1 MDFDEFKSS
10 IGKYQEEGKKLFTT
24 SSFQTH
30 SIVLLHLLSRIDN
43 TIPVFCLNT
52 GFLFPETI
60 AFKNQLSEEFGLNMI
75 DIKPDVPKS
84 IQKDAEGKLLFAS
97 DPDRC
102 CHFNKVQP
110 MDKILSDY
118 DIWINGIRRDQNAN
132 RAKMRVEE
140 PSKFNTVR
148 FHPML
153 EWTNKMIY
161 DYIKEYNL
169 PRHPLESEGYT
180 SIGCEPCTRKPSLEM
195 MEREARWYG
204 MNKTECGLH
213 TELVSK

>member
-1 MDFDEFKSS
+1 MDLNEIKKHIDRYKED
-10 IGKYQEEGKKLFTT
+10 GKKLFTT

-30 SIVLLHLLSRIDN
+30 SIPMLHLLSRIDK
-43 TIPVFCLNT
+43 TIPVYCINT
-52 GFLFPETI
+52 GFLFPETVAYKDTI
-60 AFKNQLSEEFGLNMI
+60 AEAFGIEVL

-84 IQKDAEGKLLFAS
+84 IQKDSEGKLLFAS

-102 CHFNKVQP
+102 CYYNKVQP
-110 MDKILSDY
+110 MDRLLSDY
-118 DIWINGIRRDQNAN
+118 DVWINGIRKDQNAN
-132 RAKMRVEE
+132 RAQMRVEE
-140 PSKFNTVR
+140 KSKFETVR

-153 EWTNKMIY
+153 EWTNKMIF
-161 DYIKEYNL
+161 DYLKEFDL
-169 PRHPLESEGYT
+169 PRHPLDAVGYS

>member
-1 MDFDEFKSS
+1 MDFDEIKSH
-10 IGKYQEEGKKLFTT
+10 IIKYQDQGRKLFTT

-30 SIVLLHLLSRIDN
+30 SIVLLHLLSRIDKS
-43 TIPVFCLNT
+43 IPVYCLNT
-52 GFLFPETI
+52 GFLFPETL
-60 AFKNQLSEEFGLNMI
+60 AYKDQLADEFGLNMI
-75 DIKPDVPKS
+75 EIKPDVPKS
-84 IQKDAEGKLLFAS
+84 LQKDSEGKLLFAS

-102 CHFNKVQP
+102 CYYNKVQP
-110 MDKILSDY
+110 MDRLLSDY
-118 DIWINGIRRDQNAN
+118 DIWINGIRKDQNAN
-132 RAKMRVEE
+132 RAKMNIEE
-140 PSKFNTVR
+140 KSKFDTIR

-153 EWTNKMIY
+153 EWTNKMIF
-161 DYIKEYNL
+161 DYIREYQL
-169 PRHPLESEGYT
+169 PKHPLDAVGYS

>member
-1 MDFDEFKSS
+1 MDFDEIKSHV
-10 IGKYQEEGKKLFTT
+10 IKYQEEGKKLFTT

-30 SIVLLHLLSRIDN
+30 SIVLLHLLSRIDKS
-43 TIPVFCLNT
+43 IPVYCLNT
-52 GFLFPETI
+52 GFLFPETM
-60 AFKNQLSEEFGLNMI
+60 AYKDQLAEEFGLNMI
-75 DIKPDVPKS
+75 EIKPDVPKS
-84 IQKDAEGKLLFAS
+84 LQKDSEGKLLFAS

-102 CHFNKVQP
+102 CYYNKVQP
-110 MDKILSDY
+110 MDRLLSDY

-132 RAKMRVEE
+132 RAKMKVEE
-140 PSKFNTVR
+140 KSKFDSVR

-153 EWTNKMIY
+153 EWTNKMIF
-161 DYIKEYNL
+161 DYIREYQL
-169 PRHPLESEGYT
+169 PKHPLESQGYS

>member
-1 MDFDEFKSS
+1 MDFDEFKRN
-10 IGKYQEEGKKLFTT
+10 IQQYQKDGKKLFTT

-43 TIPVFCLNT
+43 TIPVYCLNT
-52 GFLFPETI
+52 GFLFPETNEY
-60 AFKNQLSEEFGLNMI
+60 KNQLAEEFGLNI
-75 DIKPDVPKS
+75 TDIKPDVPKS

-110 MDKILSDY
+110 MDKLLSDN

-140 PSKFNTVR
+140 PSKFNTTR

-153 EWTNKMIY
+153 EWTNKMIF
-161 DYIKEYNL
+161 DYIKEYKL
-169 PRHPLESEGYT
+169 PKHPLEAQGYT

>member
-1 MDFDEFKSS
+1 MDIDEIKSH
-10 IGKYQEEGKKLFTT
+10 IIKYQEEGKKLFTT

-30 SIVLLHLLSRIDN
+30 SIVLLHLLSRIDK
-43 TIPVFCLNT
+43 TIPVYCLNT
-52 GFLFPETI
+52 GFLFPETL
-60 AFKNQLSEEFGLNMI
+60 AYKDQLAEEFGLNMVE
-75 DIKPDVPKS
+75 IKPDIPKS
-84 IQKDAEGKLLFAS
+84 LQKDSEGKLLFAS

-102 CHFNKVQP
+102 CHYNKVQP
-110 MDKILSDY
+110 MDRLLSDY

-132 RAKMRVEE
+132 RAKMKVEE
-140 PSKFNTVR
+140 KSKFDTVR

-153 EWTNKMIY
+153 EWTNKMIF
-161 DYIKEYNL
+161 DYIREFKL
-169 PRHPLESEGYT
+169 PKHPLESQGYS

>member
-10 IGKYQEEGKKLFTT
+10 IEKYQEDGKKLFTT

-43 TIPVFCLNT
+43 TIPVYCLNT

-60 AFKNQLSEEFGLNMI
+60 AYKNQLAEEFGLTMT
-75 DIKPDVPKS
+75 DIKPEVPKS

-110 MDKILSDY
+110 MDKLLSDY

-161 DYIKEYNL
+161 DYIKEYDL
-169 PRHPLESEGYT
+169 PRHPLEAEGYS

>member
-1 MDFDEFKSS
+1 MDIDEIKSH
-10 IGKYQEEGKKLFTT
+10 IIKYQEEGKKLFTT

-30 SIVLLHLLSRIDN
+30 SIVLLHLLSRIDK
-43 TIPVFCLNT
+43 TIPVYCLNT
-52 GFLFPETI
+52 GFLFPETL
-60 AFKNQLSEEFGLNMI
+60 AYKDQLAEEFGLNMVE
-75 DIKPDVPKS
+75 IKPEIPKS
-84 IQKDAEGKLLFAS
+84 LQKDSEGKLLFAS

-102 CHFNKVQP
+102 CHYNKVQP
-110 MDKILSDY
+110 MDRLLSDY

-132 RAKMRVEE
+132 RAKMKVEE
-140 PSKFNTVR
+140 KSKFDTLR

-153 EWTNKMIY
+153 EWTNKMIF
-161 DYIKEYNL
+161 DYIREYKL
-169 PRHPLESEGYT
+169 PKHPLESQGYS

>member
-1 MDFDEFKSS
+1 MDLDEIRKH
-10 IGKYQEEGKKLFTT
+10 IGQYKNEDKKLFTT

-30 SIVLLHLLSRIDN
+30 SIVMLHLLSRIDKS
-43 TIPVFCLNT
+43 IPVYCINT

-60 AFKNQLSEEFGLNMI
+60 AYKDIISEAFGIEVL
-75 DIKPDVPKS
+75 DIKPEVPKS
-84 IQKDAEGKLLFAS
+84 IQKDSEGKLLFAS

-102 CHFNKVQP
+102 CHYNKVQP
-110 MDKILSDY
+110 MDKLLSDY
-118 DIWINGIRRDQNAN
+118 DVWVNGIRKDQNAN
-132 RAKMRVEE
+132 RAGMNVEE
-140 PSKFNTVR
+140 KSKYDSIR

-153 EWTNKMIY
+153 EWTNKMIF
-161 DYIKEYNL
+161 DYIKEFDL
-169 PRHPLESEGYT
+169 PRHPLDAVGYS

>member
-1 MDFDEFKSS
+1 MDLEVIKKHIEDYQKDGKS
-10 IGKYQEEGKKLFTT
+10 LFTT

-30 SIVLLHLLSRIDN
+30 SIVMLHLLSRIDKS
-43 TIPVFCLNT
+43 IPVYCINT

-60 AFKNQLSEEFGLNMI
+60 EYKDQIAEEFGLTVL
-75 DIKPDVPKS
+75 DIKPEVPKS

-97 DPDRC
+97 DPDLC
-102 CHFNKVQP
+102 CYYNKVQP
-110 MDKILSDY
+110 MDRLLSDY
-118 DIWINGIRRDQNAN
+118 DVWINGIRRDQNAN
-132 RAKMRVEE
+132 RASMKVEE
-140 PSKFNTVR
+140 KSKYGCVR

-153 EWTNKMIY
+153 EWTNKMIFA
-161 DYIKEYNL
+161 YIKEFNL
-169 PRHPLESEGYT
+169 PRHPLDEQGYQ

>member
-1 MDFDEFKSS
+1 MDLNEIKNHIDRYKD
-10 IGKYQEEGKKLFTT
+10 EGKKLFTT

-30 SIVLLHLLSRIDN
+30 SIVMLHLLSRIDKS
-43 TIPVFCLNT
+43 IPVYCINT

-60 AFKNQLSEEFGLNMI
+60 AYKDTIAEAFDIEVL

-102 CHFNKVQP
+102 CHYNKVQP
-110 MDKILSDY
+110 MDRLLSDY
-118 DIWINGIRRDQNAN
+118 DIWINGIRKDQNAN
-132 RAKMRVEE
+132 RAKMKVEE
-140 PSKFNTVR
+140 KSKFDCVR

-153 EWTNKMIY
+153 EWTNKMIF
-161 DYIKEYNL
+161 DYIKEYDL
-169 PRHPLESEGYT
+169 PKHPMDAVGYS

>member
-1 MDFDEFKSS
+1 MDFEEIKSH
-10 IGKYQEEGKKLFTT
+10 IIKYQDEGKKLFTT

-30 SIVLLHLLSRIDN
+30 SIVLLHLLSRIDKS
-43 TIPVFCLNT
+43 IPVYCLNT
-52 GFLFPETI
+52 GFLFPETM
-60 AFKNQLSEEFGLNMI
+60 AYKDQLAEEFGLNMI
-75 DIKPDVPKS
+75 EIKPDVPKS
-84 IQKDAEGKLLFAS
+84 LQKDSEGKLLFAS

-102 CHFNKVQP
+102 CYYNKVQP
-110 MDKILSDY
+110 MDRLLSDY

-132 RAKMRVEE
+132 RAKMKVEE
-140 PSKFNTVR
+140 KSKFDTVR

-153 EWTNKMIY
+153 EWTNKMIF
-161 DYIKEYNL
+161 DYIKEYQL
-169 PRHPLESEGYT
+169 PKHPLDAQGYS

>member
-1 MDFDEFKSS
+1 MDFDEIKSH
-10 IGKYQEEGKKLFTT
+10 IIKYQEEGKKLFTT

-30 SIVLLHLLSRIDN
+30 SIVLLHLLSRIDKS
-43 TIPVFCLNT
+43 IPVYCLNT
-52 GFLFPETI
+52 GFLFPETM
-60 AFKNQLSEEFGLNMI
+60 AYKDQLADEFGLNMI
-75 DIKPDVPKS
+75 EIKPDVPKS
-84 IQKDAEGKLLFAS
+84 LQKDSEGKLLFAS

-102 CHFNKVQP
+102 CYYNKVQP
-110 MDKILSDY
+110 MDRLLSDY

-132 RAKMRVEE
+132 RAKMKVEE
-140 PSKFNTVR
+140 KSKFDSVR

-153 EWTNKMIY
+153 EWTNKMIF
-161 DYIKEYNL
+161 DYIREYQL
-169 PRHPLESEGYT
+169 PKHPLDAQGYS

>member
-10 IGKYQEEGKKLFTT
+10 IEKYQDEGKKLFTT

-60 AFKNQLSEEFGLNMI
+60 AYKNQLADEFGLTMT
-75 DIKPDVPKS
+75 DIKPEVPKS

-110 MDKILSDY
+110 MDKLLSDY

-153 EWTNKMIY
+153 EWTNKMIF
-161 DYIKEYNL
+161 DYIKEYDL
-169 PRHPLESEGYT
+169 PRHPLESQGYS

>member
-1 MDFDEFKSS
+1 MDFDLIKSH
-10 IGKYQEEGKKLFTT
+10 ITKYQEEGKKLFTT

-30 SIVLLHLLSRIDN
+30 SIVLLHLLSRIDKS
-43 TIPVFCLNT
+43 IPVYCLNT
-52 GFLFPETI
+52 GFLFPETM
-60 AFKNQLSEEFGLNMI
+60 AYKDQLAEEFGLNMVE
-75 DIKPDVPKS
+75 IKPDVPKS
-84 IQKDAEGKLLFAS
+84 LQKDSEGKLLFAS

-102 CHFNKVQP
+102 CHYNKVQP
-110 MDKILSDY
+110 MDRLLSDY

-140 PSKFNTVR
+140 KSKFDSIR

-153 EWTNKMIY
+153 EWTNKMIF
-161 DYIKEYNL
+161 DYIREYNL
-169 PRHPLESEGYT
+169 PKHPLEAQGYS

-213 TELVSK
+213 TDLVSK

>member
-1 MDFDEFKSS
+1 MDFDEIKSH
-10 IGKYQEEGKKLFTT
+10 IIKYQEEGKKLFTT

-30 SIVLLHLLSRIDN
+30 SIVLLHLLSRIDKS
-43 TIPVFCLNT
+43 IPVYCLNT
-52 GFLFPETI
+52 GFLFPETM
-60 AFKNQLSEEFGLNMI
+60 AYKDQLADEFGLNMI
-75 DIKPDVPKS
+75 EIKPDVPKS
-84 IQKDAEGKLLFAS
+84 LQKDSEGKLLFAS

-102 CHFNKVQP
+102 CYYNKVQP
-110 MDKILSDY
+110 MDRLLSDY

-132 RAKMRVEE
+132 RAKMKVEE
-140 PSKFNTVR
+140 KSKFDSVR

-153 EWTNKMIY
+153 EWTNKMIF
-161 DYIKEYNL
+161 DYIREYQL
-169 PRHPLESEGYT
+169 PKHPLESEGYS

>member
-1 MDFDEFKSS
+1 MDFDEIKSH
-10 IGKYQEEGKKLFTT
+10 IIKYQDQGRKLFTT

-30 SIVLLHLLSRIDN
+30 SIVLLHLLSRIDKS
-43 TIPVFCLNT
+43 IPVYCLNT
-52 GFLFPETI
+52 GFLFPETL
-60 AFKNQLSEEFGLNMI
+60 AYKDQLADEFGLNMI
-75 DIKPDVPKS
+75 EIKPDVPKS
-84 IQKDAEGKLLFAS
+84 LQKDSEGKLLFAS

-102 CHFNKVQP
+102 CYYNKVQP
-110 MDKILSDY
+110 MDRLLSDY
-118 DIWINGIRRDQNAN
+118 DIWINGIRKDQNAN
-132 RAKMRVEE
+132 RAKMNIEE
-140 PSKFNTVR
+140 KSKFDTIR

-153 EWTNKMIY
+153 EWTNKMIF
-161 DYIKEYNL
+161 DYIREYQL
-169 PRHPLESEGYT
+169 PKHSLDAVGYS

>member
-1 MDFDEFKSS
+1 MDFDEIKSH
-10 IGKYQEEGKKLFTT
+10 IIKYQEEGKKLFTT

-43 TIPVFCLNT
+43 SIPVYCLNT
-52 GFLFPETI
+52 GFLFPETM
-60 AFKNQLSEEFGLNMI
+60 AYKDQLADEFGLNMI
-75 DIKPDVPKS
+75 EIKPDVPKS
-84 IQKDAEGKLLFAS
+84 LQKDSEGKLLFAS

-102 CHFNKVQP
+102 CYYNKVQP
-110 MDKILSDY
+110 MDRLLSDY

-132 RAKMRVEE
+132 RAKMKVEE
-140 PSKFNTVR
+140 KSKFDSVR

-153 EWTNKMIY
+153 EWTNKMIF
-161 DYIKEYNL
+161 DYIREYKL
-169 PRHPLESEGYT
+169 PKHPLESQGYS

>member
-1 MDFDEFKSS
+1 MDFDEIKSH
-10 IGKYQEEGKKLFTT
+10 IIKYQEEGKKLFTT

-30 SIVLLHLLSRIDN
+30 SIVLLHLLSRIDKS
-43 TIPVFCLNT
+43 IPVYCLNT
-52 GFLFPETI
+52 GFLFPETM
-60 AFKNQLSEEFGLNMI
+60 AYKDQLAEEFGLNMI
-75 DIKPDVPKS
+75 EIKPDVPKS
-84 IQKDAEGKLLFAS
+84 LQKDSEGKLLFAS

-102 CHFNKVQP
+102 CYYNKVQP
-110 MDKILSDY
+110 MDRLLSDY

-132 RAKMRVEE
+132 RAKMKVEE
-140 PSKFNTVR
+140 KSKFDSVR

-153 EWTNKMIY
+153 EWTNKMIF
-161 DYIKEYNL
+161 DYIREYKL
-169 PRHPLESEGYT
+169 PKHPLESQGYS

>member
-1 MDFDEFKSS
+1 MDFDEIKSH
-10 IGKYQEEGKKLFTT
+10 IIKYQEEGKKLFTT

-43 TIPVFCLNT
+43 SIPVYCLNT
-52 GFLFPETI
+52 GFLFPETM
-60 AFKNQLSEEFGLNMI
+60 AYKDQLADEFGLNMI
-75 DIKPDVPKS
+75 EIKPDVPKS
-84 IQKDAEGKLLFAS
+84 LQKDSEGKLLFAS

-102 CHFNKVQP
+102 CYYNKVQP
-110 MDKILSDY
+110 MDRLLSDY
-118 DIWINGIRRDQNAN
+118 DVWINGIRRDQNAN
-132 RAKMRVEE
+132 RAKMKVEE
-140 PSKFNTVR
+140 NSKFDTIR

-153 EWTNKMIY
+153 EWTNKMIF
-161 DYIKEYNL
+161 DYIREFEL
-169 PRHPLESEGYT
+169 PKHPLDAQGYS

>member
-1 MDFDEFKSS
+1 MDFDEIKNH
-10 IGKYQEEGKKLFTT
+10 IKKYQEDGKKLFTT

-30 SIVLLHLLSRIDN
+30 SIVLLHLLSRIDKS
-43 TIPVFCLNT
+43 IPVYCLNT
-52 GFLFPETI
+52 GFLFPETM
-60 AFKNQLSEEFGLNMI
+60 AYKDQLADEFGLNMI
-75 DIKPDVPKS
+75 EIKPDVPKS
-84 IQKDAEGKLLFAS
+84 LQKDSEGKLLFAS

-102 CHFNKVQP
+102 CYYNKVQP
-110 MDKILSDY
+110 MDRLLSDF

-132 RAKMRVEE
+132 RAKMKVEE
-140 PSKFNTVR
+140 HSKFDSVR

-153 EWTNKMIY
+153 EWTNKMIF
-161 DYIKEYNL
+161 DYIREYNL
-169 PRHPLESEGYT
+169 PKHPLEAQGYS

>member
-1 MDFDEFKSS
+1 MDFDEIKSH
-10 IGKYQEEGKKLFTT
+10 IIKYQEEGKKLFTT

-30 SIVLLHLLSRIDN
+30 SIVLLHLLSRIDKS
-43 TIPVFCLNT
+43 IPVYCLNT
-52 GFLFPETI
+52 GFLFPETM
-60 AFKNQLSEEFGLNMI
+60 AYKDQLADEFGLNMI
-75 DIKPDVPKS
+75 EIKPDVPKS
-84 IQKDAEGKLLFAS
+84 LQKDSEGKLLFAS

-102 CHFNKVQP
+102 CYYNKVQP
-110 MDKILSDY
+110 MDRLLSDY

-132 RAKMRVEE
+132 RAKMKVEE
-140 PSKFNTVR
+140 KSKFDSVR

-153 EWTNKMIY
+153 EWTNKMIF
-161 DYIKEYNL
+161 DYIREYQL
-169 PRHPLESEGYT
+169 PKHPLESQGYS

>member
-1 MDFDEFKSS
+1 MDFDEIKSH
-10 IGKYQEEGKKLFTT
+10 IIKYQEDGKKLFTT

-30 SIVLLHLLSRIDN
+30 SIVLLHLLSRIDQS
-43 TIPVFCLNT
+43 IPVYCLNT
-52 GFLFPETI
+52 GFLFPETM
-60 AFKNQLSEEFGLNMI
+60 AYKDQLADEFGLNMI
-75 DIKPDVPKS
+75 EIKPDVPKS
-84 IQKDAEGKLLFAS
+84 LQKDSEGKLLFAS

-102 CHFNKVQP
+102 CYYNKVQP
-110 MDKILSDY
+110 MDRLLSDY

-140 PSKFNTVR
+140 KSKFDTVR

-153 EWTNKMIY
+153 EWTNKMIF
-161 DYIKEYNL
+161 DYIKEYEL
-169 PRHPLESEGYT
+169 PKHPLDADGYT

>member
-1 MDFDEFKSS
+1 MDFEEIKSS
-10 IGKYQEEGKKLFTT
+10 ILKYQENGKSLFTT

-30 SIVLLHLLSRIDN
+30 SIVLLHLLSRIDK
-43 TIPVFCLNT
+43 TIPIYCLNT

-60 AFKNQLSEEFGLNMI
+60 EYKDQLSEVFGLKIM
-75 DIKPDVPKS
+75 DITPDVPKS

-102 CHFNKVQP
+102 CHYNKVQP
-110 MDKILSDY
+110 MDKLLSNY
-118 DIWINGIRRDQNAN
+118 DVWINGIRRDQNAN

-140 PSKFNTVR
+140 PSKMNTIR

-153 EWTNKMIY
+153 EWTNKMIF
-161 DYIKEYNL
+161 DYIKEYKL
-169 PRHPLESEGYT
+169 PRHPLDAVGYS

>member
-1 MDFDEFKSS
+1 MDFEEIKSA
-10 IGKYQEEGKKLFTT
+10 IRKYQEDGKTLFTT

-30 SIVLLHLLSRIDN
+30 SIVMLHLISRIDKS
-43 TIPVFCLNT
+43 IPVYCLNT

-60 AFKNQLSEEFGLNMI
+60 QYKDQLAEEWGLNII

-84 IQKDAEGKLLFAS
+84 LQKDSEGKLLFAS

-102 CHFNKVQP
+102 CFYNKVQP
-110 MDKILSDY
+110 MDRLLSDY
-118 DIWINGIRRDQNAN
+118 NIWINGIRRDQNAN

-140 PSKFNTVR
+140 PSKFGTMR

-153 EWTNKMIY
+153 EWTNMMIY
-161 DYIKEYNL
+161 AYIREYQL
-169 PRHPLESEGYT
+169 PKHPLEPQGYT

-213 TELVSK
+213 TELVGK

>member
-1 MDFDEFKSS
+1 MDFDEIKSH
-10 IGKYQEEGKKLFTT
+10 IIKYQEDGKKLFTT

-30 SIVLLHLLSRIDN
+30 SIVLLHLLSRIDQS
-43 TIPVFCLNT
+43 IPVYCLNT
-52 GFLFPETI
+52 GFLFPETM
-60 AFKNQLSEEFGLNMI
+60 AYKDQLAEEFGLNMI
-75 DIKPDVPKS
+75 EIKPDVPKS
-84 IQKDAEGKLLFAS
+84 LQKDSEGKLLFAS

-102 CHFNKVQP
+102 CHYNKVQP
-110 MDKILSDY
+110 MDRLLSDY

-132 RAKMRVEE
+132 RAKMKVEE
-140 PSKFNTVR
+140 KSKFDTVR

-153 EWTNKMIY
+153 EWTNKMIF
-161 DYIKEYNL
+161 DYIREYKL
-169 PRHPLESEGYT
+169 PKHPLEVQGYS

-213 TELVSK
+213 TDLVSK

>member
-1 MDFDEFKSS
+1 MDFDEIKSH
-10 IGKYQEEGKKLFTT
+10 IIKYQEDGKKLFTT

-30 SIVLLHLLSRIDN
+30 SIVLLHLLSRIDKS
-43 TIPVFCLNT
+43 IPVYCLNT
-52 GFLFPETI
+52 GFLFPETM
-60 AFKNQLSEEFGLNMI
+60 AYKDQLAEEFGLNMI
-75 DIKPDVPKS
+75 EIKPDVPKS
-84 IQKDAEGKLLFAS
+84 LQKDSEGKLLFAS

-102 CHFNKVQP
+102 CYYNKVQP
-110 MDKILSDY
+110 MDRLLSDY

-132 RAKMRVEE
+132 RAKMKVEE
-140 PSKFNTVR
+140 KSKFDSIR

-153 EWTNKMIY
+153 EWTNKMIF
-161 DYIKEYNL
+161 DYIREYKL
-169 PRHPLESEGYT
+169 PKHPLESQGYS

>member
-1 MDFDEFKSS
+1 MDFEEIKSH
-10 IGKYQEEGKKLFTT
+10 IIKYQDEGKKLFTT

-30 SIVLLHLLSRIDN
+30 SIVLLHLLSRIDK
-43 TIPVFCLNT
+43 TIPVYCLNT
-52 GFLFPETI
+52 GFLFPETM
-60 AFKNQLSEEFGLNMI
+60 AYKDQLADEFGLNMI
-75 DIKPDVPKS
+75 EIKPDVPKS
-84 IQKDAEGKLLFAS
+84 LQKDSEGKLLFAS

-102 CHFNKVQP
+102 CFYNKVQP
-110 MDKILSDY
+110 MDRLLSDF

-132 RAKMRVEE
+132 RAQMKVEE
-140 PSKFNTVR
+140 KSKFNSIR

-153 EWTNKMIY
+153 EWTNKMIF
-161 DYIKEYNL
+161 DYIREYQL
-169 PRHPLESEGYT
+169 PKHPLDAEGYS

>member
-1 MDFDEFKSS
+1 MDLQVIKKHIEDYQAS
-10 IGKYQEEGKKLFTT
+10 GKRLFTT

-30 SIVLLHLLSRIDN
+30 SIVMLHLISRIDKS
-43 TIPVFCLNT
+43 IPVFCINT

-60 AFKNQLSEEFGLNMI
+60 AYKDQVANEFGLTVT
-75 DIKPDVPKS
+75 DIKPDVPKI

-102 CHFNKVQP
+102 CYYNKVLP
-110 MDKILSDY
+110 MDKLLSDY
-118 DIWINGIRRDQNAN
+118 DVWINGIRRDQNAN
-132 RAKMRVEE
+132 RAAMKVEE
-140 PSKFNTVR
+140 KSKYNSVR

-153 EWTNKMIY
+153 EWTNKMIF
-161 DYIKEYNL
+161 DYIKEFDL
-169 PRHPLESEGYT
+169 PRHPLDVHGYS

-213 TELVSK
+213 TDLVTK